1 MRRLAEKFPLWGQI
15 LYSSGYIG
23 ISISDRIWVTFM
35 LYFYLPPA
43 ESGMPELISNKTFLG
58 FFTVAGLVT
67 IFGRI
72 VDSIAD
78 PLVATWSDRSTSRFG
93 RRRIFLILGGL
104 PLMAFSVLLFF
115 PPSPEAS
122 TTNAIYMALMLGLLL
137 FFFTYYVT
145 PWLALIPELSH
156 TDSERVNIVTMQA
169 VFSLLGVV
177 IVMIGGYVLWG
188 ALESSGMDKSSALQ
202 IAIVIMGFIGLIFCY
217 LSIIPINEKRYCA
230 SVPSEVGLIDSIKL
244 TFSNRPFI
252 LYLFGTI
259 CLWFALNTV
268 SQTATYYV
276 TVLLHRPETF
286 ATIVFGSVFGVA
298 LIFFPIINIA
308 SRYITKKLI
317 MVIGLAVFA
326 VFASLLYFLGTET
339 LLLPPVYQAFLIFSF
354 IGIPVSV
361 LLLIPNAMIS
371 DLAEY
376 DAINTG
382 SKREAMYFGAQ
393 GLLQKI
399 NLGISTLILGFLFS
413 SFGKDL
419 AKPMGVK
426 LSGPIAGVVCII
438 GIVLFILY
446 PEKKIMHTLEENRSA
461 SRDR

>member
-1 MRRLAEKFPLWGQI
+1 MKRIVEKFPFWSQI
-15 LYSSGYIG
+15 LYSSGYVG
-23 ISISDRIWVTFM
+23 ITISDRIWVTFM

-58 FFTVAGLVT
+58 FLTVAGLVT

-72 VDSIAD
+72 IDSIAD

-115 PPSPEAS
+115 PPSSEAG
-122 TTNAIYMALMLGLLL
+122 TANAIYMALMLGLLL

-169 VFSLLGVV
+169 FFSMLGV
-177 IVMIGGYVLWG
+177 ITVMIGGYAIWG
-188 ALESSGMDKSSALQ
+188 TLESSGMDKSSALQ
-202 IAIVIMGFIGLIFCY
+202 LSIVIMACIGLIFCY
-217 LSIIPINEKRYCA
+217 LSIIPIDEKRYCA
-230 SVPSEVGLIDSIKL
+230 SIPSEVGLIDSIKL

-259 CLWFALNTV
+259 CLWFGLNTV

-276 TVLLHRPETF
+276 TVLLHKPETF
-286 ATIVFGSVFGVA
+286 ATVVFGSVFGVA

-308 SRYITKKLI
+308 SRYITKKVI
-317 MVIGLAVFA
+317 MIIGLAVFA
-326 VFASLLYFLGTET
+326 IFASLLYFLGTET
-339 LLLPPVYQAFLIFSF
+339 LLLPSIHQAFLIFCF

-419 AKPMGVK
+419 ARPMGVK
-426 LSGPIAGVVCII
+426 LSGPIAGVVCLM

-446 PEKKIMHTLEENRSA
+446 PEKRIMNTLEENRLA
-461 SRDR
+461 IKDL

>member
-1 MRRLAEKFPLWGQI
+1 MRRLAERFPLWGQI

-93 RRRIFLILGGL
+93 RRKIFLILGGL

-115 PPSPEAS
+115 PPSSEAG

-177 IVMIGGYVLWG
+177 IVMIGGYALWG

-202 IAIVIMGFIGLIFCY
+202 IAIVIMGFIGLTFCY

-230 SVPSEVGLIDSIKL
+230 SVPSEVGLVDSIKL
-244 TFSNRPFI
+244 TFSSRPFV

-286 ATIVFGSVFGVA
+286 ATVVFGSVFGVA
-298 LIFFPIINIA
+298 LIFFPIINIT

-317 MVIGLAVFA
+317 MIIGLTVFA

-339 LLLPPVYQAFLIFSF
+339 LLLPPIYQAFLIFSF

-419 AKPMGVK
+419 ARPMGVK

-438 GIVLFILY
+438 GIVLFMLY
-446 PEKKIMHTLEENRSA
+446 PEKRIMHTLEENRPA

>member
-1 MRRLAEKFPLWGQI
+1 MKRIVEKFPFWSQI
-15 LYSSGYIG
+15 LYSSGYVG

-58 FFTVAGLVT
+58 FLTVAGLVT

-72 VDSIAD
+72 IDSIAD

-93 RRRIFLILGGL
+93 RRRIFLIFGGL

-115 PPSPEAS
+115 PPSSEAG
-122 TTNAIYMALMLGLLL
+122 TANALYMALMLGLLL

-156 TDSERVNIVTMQA
+156 TESERVNIVTMQA
-169 VFSLLGVV
+169 VFSMLGV
-177 IVMIGGYVLWG
+177 ITVMIGGYAIWG
-188 ALESSGMDKSSALQ
+188 ALENSGMDKSSALQ
-202 IAIVIMGFIGLIFCY
+202 LSIVIMAFIGLIFCY
-217 LSIIPINEKRYCA
+217 LSIIPIDEKRYCA

-259 CLWFALNTV
+259 CLWFSLNTV

-286 ATIVFGSVFGVA
+286 ATVVFGSVFGVA

-308 SRYITKKLI
+308 SRYITKKVI
-317 MVIGLAVFA
+317 MIIGLAVFA

-339 LLLPPVYQAFLIFSF
+339 LLIPSIYQAFLIFCF

-419 AKPMGVK
+419 ARPMGVK
-426 LSGPIAGVVCII
+426 LSGPIAGVVCLI

-446 PEKKIMHTLEENRSA
+446 PEKRIMNTLEENRLA
-461 SRDR
+461 IKDL

>member
-1 MRRLAEKFPLWGQI
+1 MKRLAEKFPLWGQI
-15 LYSSGYIG
+15 LYSSGYVG

-78 PLVATWSDRSTSRFG
+78 PLIATWSDRSTSRLG
-93 RRRIFLILGGL
+93 RRRIFLIIGGL

-115 PPSPEAS
+115 PPSSEAG
-122 TTNAIYMALMLGLLL
+122 TANALYMALMLGLLL

-169 VFSLLGVV
+169 AFSLLGVV
-177 IVMIGGYVLWG
+177 IVMIGGYALWG
-188 ALESSGMDKSSALQ
+188 ALESGGMDKSSALQ
-202 IAIVIMGFIGLIFCY
+202 IAIVIMGCIGLIFCY
-217 LSIIPINEKRYCA
+217 LSIIPINERRYCA
-230 SVPSEVGLIDSIKL
+230 SVPSEVGLTESIKL
-244 TFSNRPFI
+244 TFANKPFI

-276 TVLLHRPETF
+276 TVLLHRPESF
-286 ATIVFGSVFGVA
+286 ATVVFGSVFGVA

-308 SRYITKKLI
+308 SRHITKKVI
-317 MVIGLAVFA
+317 MIIGLAIFA

-339 LLLPPVYQAFLIFSF
+339 ILPPIHQAFLIFCF

-361 LLLIPNAMIS
+361 LLVIPNAMIS

-399 NLGISTLILGFLFS
+399 NLGISTLILAFLFS

-419 AKPMGVK
+419 ARPLGVK
-426 LSGPIAGVVCII
+426 LSGPIAGIVCII
-438 GIVLFILY
+438 GIVLFIFY
-446 PEKKIMHTLEENRSA
+446 PEKRIMSTLEEKRSA
-461 SRDR
+461 LRDV

>member
-188 ALESSGMDKSSALQ
+188 ALESSGMDKSSALH